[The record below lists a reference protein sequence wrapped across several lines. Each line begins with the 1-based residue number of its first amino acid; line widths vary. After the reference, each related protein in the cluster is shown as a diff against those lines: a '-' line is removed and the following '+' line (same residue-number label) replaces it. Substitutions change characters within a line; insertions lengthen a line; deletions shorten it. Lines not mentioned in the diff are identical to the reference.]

1 MHSCIYSGC
10 RCSAAAAA
18 AQPTPAS
25 SSGGSSSSSGSLI
38 PETLK
43 ALAADKEAQAV
54 LAALQAKGQAQL
66 TREEA
71 KARKRS
77 LKGLGLPGFT
87 EKLKVLH
94 NAAENCSRSFMM
106 CSSASYW
113 TIAAVVLQ
121 QDVAPDGSMCWSVM

>member
-25 SSGGSSSSSGSLI
+25 SSGGSSSRGSLI
-38 PETLK
+38 PETLE

-94 NAAENCSRSFMM
+94 NAAENCSSSFRM
-106 CSSASYW
+106 CSTASYW
-113 TIAAVVLQ
+113 TISAVVL
-121 QDVAPDGSMCWSVM
+121 